1 MDRRGLGRDSSRAQN
16 ITPDMQHG
24 LGSWSD
30 AEIERAIRSGIG
42 KDGHKLTPP
51 MGYGY
56 YATISAGDMSA
67 LIAYLRSTPPKKNP

>member
-1 MDRRGLGRDSSRAQN
+1 
-16 ITPDMQHG
+16 MQHG

-42 KDGHKLTPP
+42 KDGHTLMPP

-56 YATISAGDMSA
+56 YATISADDMSA
-67 LIAYLRSTPPKKNP
+67 LIAYLRSMPPKKNP